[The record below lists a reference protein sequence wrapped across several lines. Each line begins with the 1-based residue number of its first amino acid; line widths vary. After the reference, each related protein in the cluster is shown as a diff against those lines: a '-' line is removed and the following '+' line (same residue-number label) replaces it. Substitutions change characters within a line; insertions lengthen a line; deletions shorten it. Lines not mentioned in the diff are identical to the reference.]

1 MSTPAILHARRRGR
15 TNAYNI
21 ARGRF
26 GLFQPAPAPWAVVLH
41 IDDAAFG
48 GNYAFATTRLN
59 DILDARA
66 APVPDASDGR
76 LIRTAVEAAPKS
88 APRTQ
93 ACVQL
98 ASRVL
103 DQPALDRIEALA
115 ADGVVVTI
123 IGDSTDGG
131 ARCDCFVISVAEV
144 LAVPVADE
152 LDALESAWH

>member
-1 MSTPAILHARRRGR
+1 MQNPRILHARRRAR
-15 TNAYNI
+15 TNAYGI

-26 GLFQPAPAPWAVVLH
+26 GLFQPAPTPWSVVIH

-48 GNYAFATTRLN
+48 GSCAFATTRLS

-66 APVPDASDGR
+66 APAPAASDGR
-76 LIRTAVEAAPKS
+76 LIRTAVQAAPKS

-93 ACVQL
+93 ACVEL
-98 ASRVL
+98 AARVL

-123 IGDSTDGG
+123 IGDSTDPG
-131 ARCDCFVISVAEV
+131 ALCDCFVISVAEV
-144 LAVPVADE
+144 LAVPLADE
-152 LDALESAWH
+152 LNALESAWH